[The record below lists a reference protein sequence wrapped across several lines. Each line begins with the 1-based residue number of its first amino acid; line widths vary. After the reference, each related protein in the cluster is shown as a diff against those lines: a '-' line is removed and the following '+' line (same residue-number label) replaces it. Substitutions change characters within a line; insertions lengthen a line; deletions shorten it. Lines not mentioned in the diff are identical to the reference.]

1 MQFMGGISLFLIIIL
16 VFFFIL
22 FFIISLFHFYIS
34 SGSLSLLKENKNK
47 TESWKGIKREKS
59 HEKLDFIGLDLI
71 WIYIAI
77 SNPFITGKLG
87 FKDGNNS
94 FEA

>member
-1 MQFMGGISLFLIIIL
+1 
-16 VFFFIL
+16 
-22 FFIISLFHFYIS
+22 
-34 SGSLSLLKENKNK
+34 
-47 TESWKGIKREKS
+47 
-59 HEKLDFIGLDLI
+59 LDFIGLDLI

-94 FEA
+94 FETEPNQFEQVFVLKKQNRNWSV